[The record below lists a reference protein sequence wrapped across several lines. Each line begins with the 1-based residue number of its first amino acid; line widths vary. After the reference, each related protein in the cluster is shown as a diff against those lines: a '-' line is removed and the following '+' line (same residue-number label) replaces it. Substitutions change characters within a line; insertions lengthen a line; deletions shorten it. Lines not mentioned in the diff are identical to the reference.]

1 MTEKETY
8 IRIAN
13 KVLQGKLSLQDVR
26 KVLGAKY
33 EDWYKECYSR
43 MYNIRIARYQL
54 DNLERLN
61 SLINDKRQIVNRY
74 KAIMARY
81 MVYMGELNDWVKQN
95 IPPKTD
101 LTKREE
107 KVIKGL
113 QPKCPWDRSP
123 KYSLFSDGKNWEEH
137 KAVFRTVSAKT
148 EEQDGGEYRTR
159 ENDYVVI
166 RPEEYNEFL
175 LKVKELKAKYKTN
188 EIMYEKAKSN
198 EEFKDSLHE
207 LRMATQERYD
217 LIKQQ
222 IEQVEKA
229 HDGIMLLALLGIL

>member
-33 EDWYKECYSR
+33 DDWYKECYSK
-43 MYNIRIARYQL
+43 MYNIRLARYQL
-54 DNLERLN
+54 EDLERLS
-61 SLINDKRQIVNRY
+61 SLIQDRRQIVNRY
-74 KAIMARY
+74 KNIMARY
-81 MVYMGELNDWVKQN
+81 ITMMNELNDWVKQN

-113 QPKCPWDRSP
+113 QPTGLWDRNP
-123 KYSLFSDGKNWEEH
+123 KYSIFYEGSDSSKH
-137 KAVFRTVSAKT
+137 KAVFRTVEVKT
-148 EEQDGGEYRTR
+148 EERDGGEYRNR

-166 RPEEYNEFL
+166 RPGEYNEFL
-175 LKVKELKAKYKTN
+175 IKVKELKAKYKTN

-207 LRMATQERYD
+207 LRMLSQEKYN
-217 LIKQQ
+217 LIKKQ
-222 IEQVEKA
+222 IETVEKL
-229 HDGIMLLALLGIL
+229 MMELCY